1 MKKQA
6 KKQGF
11 TLAETLLTLAIIG
24 ICAAMLITTIKNMN
38 PTERSNLIMARKAV
52 GNFTEATKQVL
63 LFNSSTKKMDNLS
76 CGESKDNDTDATK
89 QANAK
94 CVLELYA
101 KYLQVTKIKSADSTG
116 LGGQYFG
123 ELIDGLS
130 FGIEYDSRCN
140 LHEGETMQVLPPSEG
155 VLSDVIVSG
164 ACAMIY
170 YDVNGNEKP
179 NIVGKDRFVIPVR
192 KSGVKIQAKTVTT
205 GS

>member
-38 PTERSNLIMARKAV
+38 PSERSNLVMARKTV

-76 CGESKDNDTDATK
+76 CGESKDDDTAETK

-94 CVLELYA
+94 CVAELYA
-101 KYLQVTKIKSADSTG
+101 KYLQVTKLKNSDATG

-123 ELIDGLS
+123 ELIDGLL
-130 FGIEYDSRCN
+130 FGIEYDSQCK
-140 LHEGETMQVLPPSEG
+140 LHEGETIQVLPPSEG

-164 ACAMIY
+164 ACVMIY

-179 NIVGKDRFVIPVR
+179 NIVGKDRFAIPVR
-192 KSGVKIQAKTVTT
+192 KSGVKIQAKTVTS